1 MDPVGKDIKE
11 AICEAEKF
19 FSITLAKEKLSP
31 AAEIERTLLAD
42 KFRKL
47 KTQLGLQNELPS
59 GGKAPPRPPKGAVP
73 MPAPVPVANDDQGGD
88 ELYDDVAAV
97 IAQDDQYYEM
107 SQDAEGKEVPSS
119 TATDT
124 GGENYEVM
132 SAEQESKAQ
141 GGETAGEDYMAME
154 DDLHQE
160 DYVEPQAENTADE
173 DYEVPE
179 QSVKPPAP
187 AEQEENYEIP
197 GADENYED
205 TDPSGPKDT
214 DVEMYEGI
222 EPPESVDGTVNW
234 NQLKQSTSPENIQGV
249 IIGGILNKRR
259 KEGKVYLGSKFQKR
273 YCVVR
278 NHAMYYFK
286 DKKANKQQG
295 HILLPGYKVQLDSKK
310 GREFHLTHSGGQR
323 TYQFEANNKEE
334 AEKWMKAIQRA
345 CDAPLSDH
353 QRAELEELRNRQT
366 SGDNDSL
373 HYVPVE
379 AGQTKNESV
388 EEEEEL
394 YDDTQEDLY
403 EAVET
408 VQSSVSNQPSPGPTQ
423 ELVDYEVSPSAVPSK
438 QAPLPPSPGEVKTV
452 EPIQEEEYELPE
464 TSAPPP
470 RPIKT
475 EPMPPIPSGDNPP
488 EVPPPRP
495 SKGQL
500 PIPPVSP
507 APPAPPAPQQD
518 DMYEVAGP
526 DAPNDTSDLPPPPP
540 PVLEEENYEVPDNEA
555 PAPPPMRPPKRPQP
569 QTPKPQAIPLVE
581 SPAEKVP
588 ERPSKPVA
596 KQPPPAPKR
605 KVEPPASP
613 AEVQTIEINYANI
626 YQALWTCDADD
637 KDELAFRRGDLI
649 YIYEKPHNDWWIGS
663 LFKPQGYSVG
673 LVPKKYVMEAY
684 EMTA

>member
-1 MDPVGKDIKE
+1 MDPVGKDVKE
-11 AICEAEKF
+11 AVCEAEKF
-19 FSITLAKEKLSP
+19 FSVTLAKEKLSP

-47 KTQLGLQNELPS
+47 KTQLGLQNELS
-59 GGKAPPRPPKGAVP
+59 GGGKGPPRPPKGKV
-73 MPAPVPVANDDQGGD
+73 PVPVPVPAANDDLGGE

-107 SQDAEGKEVPSS
+107 SQGVEGNDVPT
-119 TATDT
+119 TASADM

-132 SAEQESKAQ
+132 SAEQENEAQ
-141 GGETAGEDYMAME
+141 GGEAAGEDYMAME
-154 DDLHQE
+154 DDLGQE

-173 DYEVPE
+173 NYEVTE

-197 GADENYED
+197 GADEDYEVTD
-205 TDPSGPKDT
+205 TDHSAPKDA
-214 DVEMYEGI
+214 DGEMYEGI
-222 EPPESVDGTVNW
+222 EAPDSLVDGTVNW
-234 NQLKQSTSPENIQGV
+234 DQLKQSTSPEKVQGV
-249 IIGGILNKRR
+249 IITGFLNKRR

-273 YCVVR
+273 FCVVR

-295 HILLPGYKVQLDSKK
+295 HILLPGYKVQLANKR

-323 TYQFEANNKEE
+323 TYQFETNSKEE
-334 AEKWMKAIQRA
+334 TEKWIKAIQRA
-345 CDAPLSDH
+345 CDAPLSEH
-353 QRAELEELRNRQT
+353 QRAKLEELRNRHT
-366 SGDNDSL
+366 AGDDDSL
-373 HYVPVE
+373 HYVD
-379 AGQTKNESV
+379 ASLKNEAV
-388 EEEEEL
+388 EEEDEV

-408 VQSSVSNQPSPGPTQ
+408 VQSPVSNHPSPGPLR
-423 ELVDYEVSPSAVPSK
+423 EVVDYEVSPTAVPSK
-438 QAPLPPSPGEVKTV
+438 QAPLPLFPGENKTV

-464 TSAPPP
+464 ASAPPP
-470 RPIKT
+470 RPSKT
-475 EPMPPIPSGDNPP
+475 EPMPPIPSEDKPP
-488 EVPPPRP
+488 EIPPPRP
-495 SKGQL
+495 SKGQ
-500 PIPPVSP
+500 PSAPPV
-507 APPAPPAPQQD
+507 PPARPVPQQD
-518 DMYEVAGP
+518 DMYEVAEPNAP
-526 DAPNDTSDLPPPPP
+526 DNTSDLPPPPP
-540 PVLEEENYEVPDNEA
+540 PVSVEENYEVADTQA

-569 QTPKPQAIPLVE
+569 QIPQPPVIPPVE
-581 SPAEKVP
+581 SPAEKAP
-588 ERPSKPVA
+588 ERPSKPAA
-596 KQPPPAPKR
+596 KSQPPAPKP
-605 KVEPPASP
+605 KDEPPPSP
-613 AEVQTIEINYANI
+613 KEVQTIEINYANI
-626 YQALWTCDADD
+626 YQALWTCEADD